1 MPEIV
6 KKIRSKI
13 GRSLRADLFLIILLI
28 GVLPPA
34 ILGFVFLKVYE
45 KQTIDSRI
53 RQIQNQCLIISNHL
67 YLNGYTESGTGN
79 DALDSELEQLS
90 VLYDGRV
97 MLIAPD
103 LKIIRD
109 TYSLSEGKYM
119 VSPEVERGLSGEV
132 TSVYDGGEHYI
143 EVITPITGRDSEDI
157 VGVMLT
163 GASTEQIDSVLVML
177 RRVYTVVM
185 LALASIVL
193 GVAFAVTARIVG
205 QFRRVSESVENMKEG
220 FAEEKIEVFDY
231 KETERIKEAFN
242 QVLARMR
249 SLDETRGEFVANVSH
264 ELKTP
269 ITSVKILAESL
280 ISQEDVP
287 NEIYREFMN
296 DIVAEVDR
304 EDKIINDLLS
314 LVKMDRAGTNLQIEK
329 TDIDLMLEGII
340 KRLTPI
346 AEKAK
351 VDIIFETRRQVIAEV
366 DQTKLALAF
375 TNIIENGIKYNHEL
389 GNVKVVLDSEPM
401 MFTVSVEDTGPGI
414 PEEDLTHIFER
425 FYRVDKSHSRQM
437 GGTGLGLAIARAAV
451 LMHKGAIKAE
461 NRPEGGA
468 RFDVKIP
475 LSYIIPA
482 EDATERDPVVKAGSE
497 GT

>member
-1 MPEIV
+1 MPDFLR
-6 KKIRSKI
+6 KIRSVI
-13 GRSLRADLFLIILLI
+13 GRSLRADLFLIICII
-28 GVLPPA
+28 GVLPCA

-67 YLNGYTESGTGN
+67 YLNGYTDAPSGN
-79 DALDSELEQLS
+79 EVLDSELEQLS

-103 LKIIRD
+103 LKITKD

-119 VSPEVERGLSGEV
+119 VSPEVERGFSGES

-143 EVITPITGRDSEDI
+143 EVITPITGRDNEEVI
-157 VGVMLT
+157 GVMLT
-163 GASTEQIDSVLVML
+163 GASTEQIDSTLSLL
-177 RRVYTVVM
+177 RKVYTVVM
-185 LALASIVL
+185 LALASVVL
-193 GVAFAVTARIVG
+193 GVAFIVTARIVG
-205 QFRRVSESVENMKEG
+205 QFRRLSESVENLKEG

-249 SLDETRGEFVANVSH
+249 RVDETRGEFVANVSH

-269 ITSVKILAESL
+269 ITSIKILAESL
-280 ISQEDVP
+280 ISQDDVP

-314 LVKMDRAGTNLQIEK
+314 LVKMDRTGVNLQIEK

-346 AEKAK
+346 AEKEK

-366 DQTKLALAF
+366 DDTKLSLAF

-389 GNVKVVLDSEPM
+389 GSVKVVLDSEPM

-414 PEEDLTHIFER
+414 PEEDLPHIFER
-425 FYRVDKSHSRQM
+425 FYRVDKSHSREI

-475 LSYIIPA
+475 LSYIIPT
-482 EDATERDPVVKAGSE
+482 EDATSENTAEDKGRER
-497 GT
+497 T

>member
-1 MPEIV
+1 MPEIL

-67 YLNGYTESGTGN
+67 YLNGYTESGAGS

-132 TSVYDGGEHYI
+132 TSVYDGSEHYI
-143 EVITPITGRDSEDI
+143 EVITPITGRGNEDI

-185 LALASIVL
+185 LALTSIVL

-314 LVKMDRAGTNLQIEK
+314 LVKMDRTGTNLQIEK

-401 MFTVSVEDTGPGI
+401 MFTVSVEDSGPGI

-482 EDATERDPVVKAGSE
+482 EDATERDPVIKAGSE